1 MHPNK
6 TVPCSGCASP
16 TSLQT
21 GGGRVVDGQDFL
33 LCPPCWNGYQ
43 SSDPRIVFK
52 VRRIR
57 QVASGSAADPRRA
70 RPL

>member
-6 TVPCSGCASP
+6 TVPCSGCAAS
-16 TSLQT
+16 TALQT
-21 GGGRVVDGQDFL
+21 GAREVIGGRDFL
-33 LCPPCWNGYQ
+33 LCPTCWRGYQ

-52 VRRIR
+52 VKRIR
-57 QVASGSAADPRRA
+57 DVASGQQADPRRA